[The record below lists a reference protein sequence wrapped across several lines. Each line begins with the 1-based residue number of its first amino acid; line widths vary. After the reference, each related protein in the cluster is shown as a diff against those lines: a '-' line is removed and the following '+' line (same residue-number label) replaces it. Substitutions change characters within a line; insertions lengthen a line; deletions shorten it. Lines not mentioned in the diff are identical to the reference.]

1 MDGNRGEITFSKRF
15 GFLEAGTDLHDML
28 HHTAEHM
35 EYIGKV
41 SQPTPFFPARKLIGP
56 KLGTL
61 PWLDEWFRLRN
72 PILRRFRKP
81 NAIVS
86 FSLQHIDNHTQH
98 TDPEAPPDFITRF
111 QVAAEKYPD
120 IMTRTQMEDFAVTNV
135 SAGSDTTAIIL
146 RAVIFFLLTNKA
158 CFDRFMDEVKAV
170 LKARPQDEDYERH
183 ISWTEAYNMKYF
195 QACLKEAMRLHPALG
210 QMLPRVVPPGGVKVC
225 GVFLPE
231 GTEVGCNAWTV
242 HHDKEVFG
250 EDADI
255 FRPERWLDEDE
266 ERVKNMERCNFV
278 FGAGSRTCKD
288 PDFHT
293 RPSPANHLLG
303 IGRHVAMLELSKLV
317 PEFFRTFEVTLVDP
331 KRYKDHCVWLVV
343 QTGLDV
349 KLKLRDRQS
358 LLEG

>member
-1 MDGNRGEITFSKRF
+1 M
-15 GFLEAGTDLHDML
+15 
-28 HHTAEHM
+28 
-35 EYIGKV
+35 
-41 SQPTPFFPARKLIGP
+41 
-56 KLGTL
+56 

-98 TDPEAPPDFITRF
+98 TDPGAPSDFITRF
-111 QVAAEKYPD
+111 QIAAEKYPD

-146 RAVIFFLLTNKA
+146 RAVIYFLLTNKA

-170 LKARPQDEDYERH
+170 LKARPQDEDYEKH
-183 ISWTEAYNMKYF
+183 VSWTEAYNMKYF
-195 QACLKEAMRLHPALG
+195 QACLKETMRLHPALG
-210 QMLPRVVPPGGVKVC
+210 QMLPRVVPPGGIEVC

-231 GTEVGCNAWTV
+231 GTEVGCNAWTI
-242 HHDKEVFG
+242 HHDKGVFG

-278 FGAGSRTCKD
+278 FGAGSRTCMD
-288 PDFHT
+288 PPFPH
-293 RPSPANHLLG
+293 PNCSLANHTLG
-303 IGRHVAMLELSKLV
+303 IGRHVAMLELSKLI

-331 KRYKDHCVWLVV
+331 KRYQDHCVWLVV
-343 QTGLDV
+343 QSGLDV
-349 KLKLRDRQS
+349 KLKLRDSQS